1 MACFNPIHISRENP
15 LTGHEE
21 YDVPCGKCASC
32 LKRRQREFAALA
44 VLEASKANSMHF
56 LTLTYNNKTAPIAVS
71 LCGSDEKEKYT
82 FLDDSKRA
90 EVLPLLSRPDNSLYG
105 ATIGDYEYW
114 PSLRREDVRLFLKR
128 CRVEW
133 KRLGHDF
140 PRFKYAAFGEYG
152 SATFRPHY
160 HLQFLNAD
168 EAFMRFLADSWNRD
182 FGFCDLRSVP
192 RINKDG
198 SNGFLRVSLY
208 VSKYIAKP
216 KDKFPFVADG
226 LVESPR
232 RFSSIHFGTE
242 TIPPEQLKRYYLCK
256 DLFHLDE
263 TRRLLRI
270 ADRSRSLPLEGL
282 HFPLPRRLREQ
293 IFYRKTQE
301 SKYDPEKRKDV
312 RVTVFKRTQ
321 LSRLAVEVARSRDME
336 DFDKQLRENTKAN
349 PDIPFR
355 DVCSFVTA
363 GFLAPAEAREQIAR
377 KDLLISSQKE
387 KI

>member
-1 MACFNPIHISRENP
+1 MACFSPIHISRENP

-56 LTLTYNNKTAPIAVS
+56 VTLTYNNKTAPIAVS
-71 LCGSDEKEKYT
+71 LCGSDEKDKYI

-90 EVLPLLSRPDNSLYG
+90 EILPLLSRPDNSLHG

-133 KRLGHDF
+133 KRLGHDL

-152 SATFRPHY
+152 SSTFRPHY
-160 HLQFLNAD
+160 HLQFLNCD
-168 EAFMRFLADSWNRD
+168 DSFMRFFCESWNRE
-182 FGFCDLRSVP
+182 FGFCDLRKIP

-216 KDKFPFVADG
+216 KDKFPFISDG
-226 LVESPR
+226 LVEAPR
-232 RFSSIHFGTE
+232 RFSSIRFGTE
-242 TIPPEQLKRYYLCK
+242 TIPVSQLKRFYLCK
-256 DLFHLDE
+256 DLIHLNE
-263 TRRLLRI
+263 KQRLLRI
-270 ADRSRSLPLEGL
+270 AERSKSLPLEGL
-282 HFPLPRRLREQ
+282 HFPLPRRMREQ

-301 SKYDPEKRKDV
+301 IKYDPEKRKDV
-312 RVTVFKRTQ
+312 RISVYKRTQ
-321 LSRLAVEVARSRDME
+321 LSKLVVEAARSRDLE
-336 DFDKQLRENTKAN
+336 NFDKQLRQNSEAN
-349 PDIPFR
+349 PNLSFGQ
-355 DVCSFVTA
+355 VCSDVSFR
-363 GFLAPAEAREQIAR
+363 FFAPSKDREEIAS
-377 KDLLISSQKE
+377 KDILISSQKE
-387 KI
+387 KV